1 MNNNKQ
7 TLMPTPNEFITEERP
22 GRTERRL
29 LVIGLFLSY
38 IGCLTTMWY
47 IWNVPRQA
55 FDTFWLSFAQSRF
68 TLIILPILT
77 LSIFYFSLCQ
87 ITRDVIGWGVK
98 NLDERQRMVRDQAHR
113 SAYKIIAFLCLFTPL
128 YLIIQN
134 MLTSPVNAS
143 IPGNVKMIQL
153 QTATGIR
160 LLLSHP
166 VSHAR
171 EQSLFIARNAI
182 LNQGIYYCLFLL
194 ILALIAWTLPRA
206 IIAWK
211 ERA

>member
-1 MNNNKQ
+1 MNNYKQ
-7 TLMPTPNEFITEERP
+7 SLMQILNEYNAEERP
-22 GRTERRL
+22 KRAERRL
-29 LVIGLFLSY
+29 LVIGLYLSY
-38 IGCLTTMWY
+38 IACLATMWY
-47 IWNVPRQA
+47 IWNAPRQA
-55 FDTFWLSFAQSRF
+55 FDAFWFSFAQSRF
-68 TLIILPILT
+68 TLIILPILLLCIIYFC
-77 LSIFYFSLCQ
+77 LSHTTVDI
-87 ITRDVIGWGVK
+87 IGWGMK
-98 NLDERQRMVRDQAHR
+98 NLDERQKMVRDQAHR

-143 IPGNVKMIQL
+143 IPGNVETIQL

-166 VSHAR
+166 VSLAR

-194 ILALIAWTLPRA
+194 ILALIA
-206 IIAWK
+206 
-211 ERA
+211 